1 MHLYHLTLSRPSGIQ
16 CAIYGNFS
24 APKAQEIVVSR
35 GHTLELIR
43 PADNGRLQVV
53 HSTGVFGCIRSL
65 AAFRLTGAQRDYV
78 IIGSDSG
85 RIVILDYNKDKSVF
99 TKVHQETFG
108 RSGCRRIVPGQYVA
122 ADPKGR
128 ACVIG
133 ALEKQKFVYVL
144 NRDAS
149 ANLTISSPLEAHK
162 SHNICFALTALD
174 CGFDNPIFAAI
185 ELDYSDAD
193 QDPSGDAAASAQK
206 HLTYYEL
213 DLGLNHVLRKW
224 SDPVDNGA
232 NMLIPVPGGGD
243 GPGGVL
249 VCAENFLL
257 YRHQGHEELRA
268 VLPRREDL
276 SGDRGV
282 LIVAYA
288 SHKKKSYSFFLLQS
302 EYGDIYKATLEHSG
316 ETVTELKVKYFDTL
330 PPCVSLAVLKTG
342 FLFCASETGN
352 HTLYQFVG
360 TGEDEE
366 DVEASSATLVQ
377 SDEGYAPV
385 FFTPRP
391 LKNLVLVDEM
401 PSLMPLTD
409 MKVANLLGE
418 EIPQIYALTGRGPRS
433 ALAILRPGLAL
444 SELAVSPLPGAPTA
458 VFTLKA
464 SPDDEQDGFIVVS
477 FSNATLVFEIGEEVK
492 ETSSS
497 GFLATVA
504 TLHTQLLEDGSM
516 LQIHAGGLRHIR
528 TDRRINEWRAPGRR
542 AITRATSNSRQVVI
556 ACSGGE
562 LTYFEMDQMGQLLEM
577 AKKDLEVDVACL
589 DIPPVLPGS
598 LRSKFLAV
606 GSYDCTIRILS
617 LEDGNQM
624 RAVATQSTHT
634 VAGAVNPE
642 SLLMLHGHAADEAG
656 SGDAGLFLHAG
667 LSNGVLTRTEVD
679 RITGK
684 MTDTRSRLVGTRP
697 PRLFAVSVRGERSL
711 LALSS
716 RPWLGYSDMGRWQ
729 FMPLSYDA
737 LDYAAGFCS
746 EQCPEGFVAVVANTL
761 RILSVDNV
769 GEAFNQSISR
779 LRYTPRRLLIHPDFR
794 TLLVAESDY
803 QAVPIADNPELQK
816 RLTDES
822 GNPIAG
828 PEFSAELAAELD
840 QYGAAVGAPG
850 QWASCVRLVD
860 PAELSTK
867 CVLELDG
874 NEGITSMALVRFEGS
889 GLPDTS
895 LLLAVGTAEQMTYFP
910 TSCTAGYIRLYKV
923 LDQGQRLELLHKTQ
937 VEGIPGA
944 LVAFKGR
951 LLAGVGPV
959 LRLYELGKKKLL
971 RKCEYKQLPQHVAQ
985 LTVLGSRIFVGD
997 VQESV
1002 HYFRYNKGDNKLYS
1016 FADDVHPRYI
1026 TAMTNLDYDTVAA
1039 GDKFG
1044 NFFVLRLPPD
1054 VSAQIEEDP
1063 TGGKL
1068 AAQMGKLGG
1077 APHKLE
1083 NLIQFHL
1090 GDTITALS
1098 RAVMQPGGS
1107 EVLLYSTI
1115 SGGVGTFFPFQ
1126 SKEDKDFF
1134 VHLEMHMRQEHP
1146 PLAGRDHMAYRSAY
1160 FPVREVIDGD
1170 LCSQYAA
1177 LPLSKQQ
1184 AIAQELDRTPGEV
1197 LKKLEERRN
1206 AII

>member
-1 MHLYHLTLSRPSGIQ
+1 MHLYNLSLSRPSGIQ

-35 GHTLELIR
+35 VHTLELIR
-43 PADNGRLQVV
+43 PADNGRMQVV
-53 HSTGVFGCIRSL
+53 YSTNAFGCIRSL
-65 AAFRLTGAQRDYV
+65 AAFRLTGATRDYV

-85 RIVILDYNKDKSVF
+85 RIVILDFNKDKNCFV
-99 TKVHQETFG
+99 KVHQETFG

-128 ACVIG
+128 ACIIG

-144 NRDAS
+144 NRDSA

-193 QDPSGDAAASAQK
+193 QDPSGEAAASAQK

-249 VCAENFLL
+249 VCADNFLL
-257 YRHQGHEELRA
+257 YKHQGHDELRA

-276 SGDRGV
+276 TGDRGV

-288 SHKKKSYSFFLLQS
+288 SHKKKTYSFFLLQS

-316 ETVTELKVKYFDTL
+316 ESVTELKVKYFDTL

-352 HTLYQFVG
+352 HALYQFVG
-360 TGEDEE
+360 TGEDDD
-366 DVEASSATLVQ
+366 DVESSSATLVQ
-377 SDEGYAPV
+377 SEEGYAPV
-385 FFTPRP
+385 FFRPRP
-391 LKNLVLVDEM
+391 FRNLVLVDEM
-401 PSLMPLTD
+401 PSLMPVTD
-409 MKVANLLGE
+409 MKVANLLNE

-433 ALAILRPGLAL
+433 ALAVLRPGLAL

-464 SPDDEQDGFIVVS
+464 SPDDAQDGFIVVS

-492 ETSSS
+492 ETSTS

-516 LQIHAGGLRHIR
+516 LQIHSGGLRHIR

-542 AITRATSNSRQVVI
+542 SITRATSNSRQVVI
-556 ACSGGE
+556 ALSGGE

-577 AKKDLEVDVACL
+577 AKKEMDGDVSCL
-589 DIPPVLPGS
+589 DIAPVLPGS
-598 LRSKFLAV
+598 LRCKFLAV
-606 GSYDCTIRILS
+606 GSYDNSVRILN
-617 LEDGNQM
+617 LEDGSQM
-624 RAVATQSTHT
+624 RAVATQM
-634 VAGAVNPE
+634 VNAVPE
-642 SLLMLHGHAADEAG
+642 SLLMLHGHAAEEAG

-667 LSNGVLTRTEVD
+667 LTNGVLQRTEVD

-684 MTDTRSRLVGTRP
+684 LTDTRQRFLGTRP
-697 PRLFAVSVRGERSL
+697 PRLFSVSVRGERSL

-729 FMPLSYDA
+729 FMPLSYEA
-737 LDYAAGFCS
+737 LDHAAGFCS
-746 EQCPEGFVAVVANTL
+746 EQCPEGFVAVVKNTL

-769 GEAFNQSISR
+769 GETFNQSISR
-779 LRYTPRRLLIHPDFR
+779 LRYTPRRLLIHPDYK
-794 TLLVAESDY
+794 TLIVAESDY
-803 QAVPIADNPELQK
+803 QAVPIADNEELK
-816 RLTDES
+816 GRLVDES
-822 GNPIAG
+822 GAPIAG

-840 QYGAAVGAPG
+840 QYGAPMGAVG

-874 NEGITSMALVRFEGS
+874 NEGICSMALVRFEGT
-889 GLPDTS
+889 GLPDNS

-923 LDQGQRLELLHKTQ
+923 CDQGQRLELLHKTQ
-937 VEGIPGA
+937 LEGIPGA
-944 LVAFKGR
+944 LAAFKGR

-985 LTVLGSRIFVGD
+985 LHTLGSRIFVGD

-1002 HYFRYNKGDNKLYS
+1002 HFFRYNKADNKLYC

-1026 TAMTNLDYDTVAA
+1026 TAMTLLDYDTVAA

-1044 NFFVLRLPPD
+1044 NFFVLRLPQD
-1054 VSAQIEEDP
+1054 ISAQIEEDP

-1077 APHKLE
+1077 APHKLD
-1083 NLIQFHL
+1083 NIIQFHL
-1090 GDTITALS
+1090 GDTVTALS

-1107 EVLLYSTI
+1107 EVLLYATI
-1115 SGGVGTFFPFQ
+1115 SGGIGAFFPFTA
-1126 SKEDKDFF
+1126 KEDKDFF
-1134 VHLEMHMRQEHP
+1134 VHLEMHMRQENP
-1146 PLAGRDHMAYRSAY
+1146 PLAGRDHMGFRSAY
-1160 FPVREVIDGD
+1160 FPVREVVDGD
-1170 LCSQYAA
+1170 MCSQFAA

-1184 AIAQELDRTPGEV
+1184 AIAAELDRTPGEV